1 MGAGEPLAL
10 ALSDDLVVALF
21 GRARELGLLDETGGE
36 EERFVGSAEAARLI
50 GCSTGRL
57 HNLVSST
64 RTGQGTIPFHREGG
78 RLVFSTLELRD
89 WIKSGRAGV

>member
-1 MGAGEPLAL
+1 MSFAL
-10 ALSDDLVVALF
+10 ELPDELIDVLVARVLDLIPPV
-21 GRARELGLLDETGGE
+21 E
-36 EERFVGSAEAARLI
+36 EERFVGSAEAAHLI

-64 RTGQGTIPFHREGG
+64 RKGQGTIPFHREGG

-89 WIKSGRAGV
+89 WIKSGRAGA